1 MAEELTPMQ
10 RQYLALKREIP
21 PGAILMFR
29 LGDFYEMF
37 GEDAVVASPILGATL
52 THRGSQ
58 PMCGVPY
65 HALNSYL
72 AKLIRAGKTAALCDQ
87 VEDPKTAKGLV
98 RREITRIVTPG
109 TVTEDGLLDE
119 TVNNYV
125 AAAHGLG
132 LALLD
137 LATGEFTVESFA
149 TQEKFDEAM
158 ERYRPAETLAET
170 EENRWTFALD
180 AATDVLTRH
189 FKVLSLDGF
198 GLEGKGDLI
207 SAAGALLY
215 YVGTTLRHSIA
226 HVRKLAIRQSDDA
239 LVLDAGTLRH
249 LQLVPGGDV
258 PKAASLLGVLDV
270 TKTPM
275 GARTLRNWT
284 VRPLARSAD
293 VNARLDRVQAFVDD
307 RGTLAA
313 LRRLLT
319 GVRDLERLVQKVDS
333 MRANPRDLRAL
344 ADSLRPIPEIV
355 DVLRA
360 VTRQDAASPCGEALG
375 AVTRQD
381 AASPGYAFALEPQP
395 EVVSL
400 IDRAI
405 VEEPPALL
413 ADGGFIA
420 AGYDRELDELREI
433 SHEGHKWLA
442 EFQARE
448 QARTGI
454 SKLKVKHVSTFGF
467 VIEIPKGSVSQAP
480 EDYIRRQTLT
490 TGERYTTPELKEYE
504 SKVLGAQ
511 EKSIAIEQRL
521 FREMLATIAAK
532 TVEIQ
537 DTALAIGDLDATL
550 ALADRALAAGYVR
563 PVVDDSDV
571 LEIAD
576 GRHPIIEQLPD
587 AEPFV
592 PNSAFLNTTTDQ
604 IMLITGPNMAGKS
617 TYIRQVATIAV
628 MAQMGSFVPAS
639 SMRIG
644 VLDRVFTRI
653 GAGDD
658 LARGRSTF
666 LVEMQ
671 ETANI
676 LNNATPKSLIVL
688 DEIGRGTSTFDGISI
703 AWSVAEYLHGNARS
717 KAKTLFATHYHELT
731 DLADTFK
738 GVKNYTVKVKEEGS
752 RVVFLR
758 RIAPGVAEKSF
769 GIHVGAMAGLPPEV
783 VARASQIL
791 KNLEAN
797 EIDVNAK
804 EKVVRRPRKRLSD
817 FPGQMTFFSLFAA
830 LSLVFQCGAA
840 TTIHRSFRNRDT
852 GYANGATPGF
862 SAPTANSPKSRPS
875 SVPKAVKGK
884 APNKLEGR
892 LGQVV
897 DGGLVSIVDGSGKTH
912 AVSLRHIDAPAAD
925 QPFGPEA
932 AKFLGDLL
940 RGKEIEVLWTK
951 KDAAGAISGDVYY
964 RHEKFGMV
972 DANMTMVKNGA
983 AWQAYRDTDKT
994 YSAAEKEARAAKR
1007 GLWAAPK
1014 PVRPSEWRKRKK

>member
-1 MAEELTPMQ
+1 MADELTPMQ

-52 THRGSQ
+52 THRGNQ

-87 VEDPKTAKGLV
+87 VEDPKLAKGLV

-125 AAAHGLG
+125 AAIHGLG

-137 LATGEFTVESFA
+137 LATGEFTVEAFA
-149 TQEKFDEAM
+149 TQAKLDEAM

-170 EENRWTFALD
+170 EDNTWTFALD

-198 GLEGKGDLI
+198 GLEGKGDLV

-215 YVGTTLRHSIA
+215 YVGTTLRHSLA

-239 LVLDAGTLRH
+239 LVLDSGTLRH
-249 LQLVPGGDV
+249 LQLIPGGEV
-258 PKAASLLGVLDV
+258 SKPASLLGVLDV

-275 GARTLRNWT
+275 GARTLRNWI
-284 VRPLARSAD
+284 VRPLARAAD

-307 RGTLAA
+307 RGKLAA
-313 LRRLLT
+313 LRNLLS
-319 GVRDLERLVQKVDS
+319 GVRDIERLVQKVDS
-333 MRANPRDLRAL
+333 MRANPRDIKAL
-344 ADSLRPIPEIV
+344 ADSLRPIPDII
-355 DVLRA
+355 DGLGSM
-360 VTRQDAASPCGEALG
+360 DGASGFRL
-375 AVTRQD
+375 T
-381 AASPGYAFALEPQP
+381 PQP
-395 EVVSL
+395 DIVSL

-405 VEEPPALL
+405 VPEPPVMMT
-413 ADGGFIA
+413 DGGFIA
-420 AGYDRELDELREI
+420 PGYSQELDEYREI
-433 SHEGHKWLA
+433 AHEGHKWLA

-454 SKLKVKHVSTFGF
+454 AKLKVKHVSTFGF
-467 VIEIPKGSVSQAP
+467 VIEIPKGSVAMAP

-490 TGERYTTPELKEYE
+490 TGERYTTPELREYE

-511 EKSIAIEQRL
+511 EKSIALEQAL
-521 FREMLATIAAK
+521 FRALLEKAGEK
-532 TVEIQ
+532 TVEMQ
-537 DTALAIGDLDATL
+537 DAALALGELDATL
-550 ALADRALAAGYVR
+550 SLADRALAAGYVR

-703 AWSVAEYLHGNARS
+703 AWSVAEYLHGNAHS

-738 GVKNYTVKVKEEGS
+738 GVKNFTVKVKEEGG

-758 RIAPGVAEKSF
+758 RIAPGTAEKSF

-783 VARASQIL
+783 VSRAAQIL

-804 EKVVRRPRKRLSD
+804 DKVVRRPRKKLSD
-817 FPGQMTFFSLFAA
+817 LPGQMTFFSLLAAFA
-830 LSLVFQCGAA
+830 
-840 TTIHRSFRNRDT
+840 
-852 GYANGATPGF
+852 
-862 SAPTANSPKSRPS
+862 TAF
-875 SVPKAVKGK
+875 
-884 APNKLEGR
+884 
-892 LGQVV
+892 
-897 DGGLVSIVDGSGKTH
+897 T
-912 AVSLRHIDAPAAD
+912 
-925 QPFGPEA
+925 
-932 AKFLGDLL
+932 
-940 RGKEIEVLWTK
+940 
-951 KDAAGAISGDVYY
+951 
-964 RHEKFGMV
+964 
-972 DANMTMVKNGA
+972 
-983 AWQAYRDTDKT
+983 
-994 YSAAEKEARAAKR
+994 
-1007 GLWAAPK
+1007 
-1014 PVRPSEWRKRKK
+1014 

>member
-360 VTRQDAASPCGEALG
+360 VTRQDAASPGH
-375 AVTRQD
+375 
-381 AASPGYAFALEPQP
+381 AFALEPQP
-395 EVVSL
+395 DVVSL
-400 IDRAI
+400 VDRAI

-454 SKLKVKHVSTFGF
+454 AKLKVKHVSTFGF

-537 DTALAIGDLDATL
+537 GTALAIGDLDATL

-852 GYANGATPGF
+852 GYVNGTTSGF